1 MQINELRKQISNIQD
16 SKNES
21 SFDLALSSNYQ
32 KSALMEEF
40 EELMPSSDLNDYIHF
55 QKEIK
60 RLNEDNMHL
69 SNENKHLLHK
79 LKKFECNKTEDF
91 ESEGYLSQ
99 QQKQEYEIAIE
110 NFKHEIFVLKDRL
123 STDKDKH
130 QEEIIAIQNN
140 YASKVDKQL
149 KEKQNEIEISR
160 IKLEEIQAKLD
171 EKQKELDEFKSNIS
185 NEPTISKISS
195 NKSDDGWCLNG
206 NSVIFI
212 K

>member
-1 MQINELRKQISNIQD
+1 
-16 SKNES
+16 
-21 SFDLALSSNYQ
+21 
-32 KSALMEEF
+32 MEEF

-69 SNENKHLLHK
+69 SNENKQLLHK
-79 LKKFECNKTEDF
+79 LKKFESNKSDDF
-91 ESEGYLSQ
+91 GSEGYMSE
-99 QQKQEYEIAIE
+99 QQKQEYEITIE
-110 NFKHEIFVLKDRL
+110 NLKQELFVLKERL
-123 STDKDKH
+123 NTDKDRH

-149 KEKQNEIEISR
+149 KEKQNEVEISR

-171 EKQKELDEFKSNIS
+171 EKQKELDEIKSNNS
-185 NEPTISKISS
+185 EPTASKISS

-206 NSVIFI
+206 NYI
-212 K
+212 